1 MAEHHSIEPVVTVIG
16 DVLPRMSS
24 GIQASSR
31 DVRGLLSQIADCYP
45 ETAEAM
51 DVAARMIVHLETLRH
66 EATLPLSLGHY
77 ENVRTLLTQTAVV
90 EVCHG

>member
-1 MAEHHSIEPVVTVIG
+1 MAECHFIEPVDAVIG
-16 DVLPRMSS
+16 DVVPRMPV

-31 DVRGLLSQIADCYP
+31 DVRCLLDQIGRCYP

-77 ENVRTLLTQTAVV
+77 ENVRTLLTQKAVV